1 MISIADH
8 GVELG
13 MTNGYFFGVPIP
25 EAYEALGAELQLS
38 VEQAIKESEENGISK
53 SGKDATPWLL
63 NRIYQLTGGR
73 SLESSQYSQISLD
86 IT

>member
-1 MISIADH
+1 MTGTAGH

-13 MTNGYFFGVPIP
+13 MANGYFFGVPIP
-25 EAYEALGAELQLS
+25 EEYEALGAELQLS

-63 NRIYQLTGGR
+63 NRVYELTSGR
-73 SLESSQYSQISLD
+73 SLESSPYSESP
-86 IT
+86 TEKT

>member
-1 MISIADH
+1 
-8 GVELG
+8 

-25 EAYEALGAELQLS
+25 EAYKALGAEIQLS

-73 SLESSQYSQISLD
+73 SLESSQYSQFSLEIKSPLNVMQISH
-86 IT
+86 

>member
-1 MISIADH
+1 MTGTADH

-25 EAYEALGAELQLS
+25 KAYEALGAELQLS
-38 VEQAIKESEENGISK
+38 VERAIKESEENGINK

-63 NRIYQLTGGR
+63 NRIYELTGGR
-73 SLESSQYSQISLD
+73 SLESSWYSRSSLE
-86 IT
+86 TA